1 MLSKIVKSEGSLGYQ
16 KKSVNASSHKYLKA
30 GTKIALKDRK

>member
-1 MLSKIVKSEGSLGYQ
+1 MLLKIAKSEISQRYQ
-16 KKSVNASSHKYLKA
+16 KNLVNTSSHKYLKA